1 MKKAER
7 TRQFII
13 ETAAPIFNEKGIAG
27 TTIDDVLAA
36 TKMAKGGLY
45 GHFNSKE
52 EIAYTMVDFLL
63 GKLSDRVI
71 SEIGKEKTA
80 KGKLF
85 AFMNV
90 YKNPL
95 ASYIEGGCP
104 ILNFGVESDDT
115 SSVVKKKVKDI
126 IEGTR
131 TMLTEIINSGITNKE
146 FSDTL
151 DAQDFA
157 LKLFTTL
164 EGAMMVSRVT
174 GSNKPMND
182 LIRMLK
188 KDLELHEIKA

>member
-1 MKKAER
+1 MGKAER

-45 GHFNSKE
+45 GHFDSKE

-63 GKLSDRVI
+63 GKLSDKVI
-71 SEIGKEKTA
+71 LEINKEKTA

-115 SSVVKKKVKDI
+115 SPVIKKKVKNI

-131 TMLTEIINSGITNKE
+131 VMLAEIINSGIANHE
-146 FSDTL
+146 FAVTL
-151 DAQDFA
+151 NADNFA
-157 LKLFTTL
+157 LKLFTML
-164 EGAMMVSRVT
+164 EGGMMVSRVT

-188 KDLELHEIKA
+188 KDLEFHEIKV

>member
-1 MKKAER
+1 MGKAEK

-27 TTIDDVLAA
+27 TTIDVVLSA

-45 GHFNSKE
+45 GHFDSKE

-63 GKLSDRVI
+63 GKLSDKVI
-71 SEIGKEKTA
+71 LEIKKEKTA

-95 ASYIEGGCP
+95 TPYIEGGCP

-115 SSVVKKKVKDI
+115 SPVIKKKVKNI

-131 TMLTEIINSGITNKE
+131 VMLAEIINSGIANNE
-146 FSDTL
+146 FADTL
-151 DAQDFA
+151 NADDFA

-164 EGAMMVSRVT
+164 EGGMMVSRVS

-188 KDLELHEIKA
+188 KDLGFHEIK

>member
-1 MKKAER
+1 MGKAER

-27 TTIDDVLAA
+27 TTIDDVLSA

-45 GHFNSKE
+45 GHFDSKE
-52 EIAYTMVDFLL
+52 EIALTMVDFLF
-63 GKLSDRVI
+63 GKLSDKVI
-71 SEIGKEKTA
+71 LEINKEKTA
-80 KGKLF
+80 KAKLF

-115 SSVVKKKVKDI
+115 NPVIKKKVKNM

-131 TMLTEIINSGITNKE
+131 EMLAEIIKSGIANNE
-146 FSDTL
+146 FSKTL
-151 DAQDFA
+151 NPEDFA
-157 LKLFTTL
+157 LKVFTTL
-164 EGAMMVSRVT
+164 EGGMMVSRVT
-174 GSNKPMND
+174 SSNKPMND

-188 KDLELHEIKA
+188 KDLELHETKA

>member
-1 MKKAER
+1 MGKAER

-13 ETAAPIFNEKGIAG
+13 QTAAPIFNEKGIAG
-27 TTIDDVLAA
+27 TTIDDVLEA

-45 GHFNSKE
+45 GHFDSKE

-63 GKLSDRVI
+63 GKLSDKVI
-71 SEIGKEKTA
+71 LEVSKEKTA

-115 SSVVKKKVKDI
+115 SPVIKKKVKNI
-126 IEGTR
+126 IEGTK
-131 TMLTEIINSGITNKE
+131 TMLTEIINTGIINKE
-146 FSDTL
+146 FAETINAD
-151 DAQDFA
+151 DFA
-157 LKLFTTL
+157 LKLFSMM
-164 EGAMMVSRVT
+164 EGGMMVSRVT
-174 GSNKPMND
+174 NSNKPMND

-188 KDLELHEIKA
+188 KDLELHEIKT